1 MYLATISSGSF
12 RRLNIC
18 GLLLWT
24 YAFAKQL
31 AWGQDLEGVL
41 ICELSAVLL
50 YFFAQAIADGELD
63 KNDEQHGEEQ
73 K

>member
-1 MYLATISSGSF
+1 MYLATISSGSL
-12 RRLNIC
+12 RRVNMC
-18 GLLLWT
+18 SLLLWT

-31 AWGQDLEGVL
+31 EWGQDLEGVL
-41 ICELSAVLL
+41 LCELSAALL
-50 YFFAQAIADGELD
+50 YFIAQAIADGELD